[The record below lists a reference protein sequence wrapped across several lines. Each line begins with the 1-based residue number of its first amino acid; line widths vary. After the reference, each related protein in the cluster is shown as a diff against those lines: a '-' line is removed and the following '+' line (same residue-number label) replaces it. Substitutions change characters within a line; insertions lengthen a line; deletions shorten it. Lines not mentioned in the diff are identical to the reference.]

1 MQIRVEGGSPII
13 GAKVGHGDARRSVFI
28 TPWGCSLDA
37 PKPTP
42 KGFETKPGE
51 SYIIDAGPAAHLIRE
66 ALAEENHA
74 LSEAVSIVEGEAD
87 EKADPAPS
95 PTKASASKARGSA
108 KGAPKF

>member
-1 MQIRVEGGSPII
+1 MQIRVKGDSHII
-13 GAKVGHGDARRSVFI
+13 GAKVGRGDARRSVFI
-28 TPWGCSLDA
+28 TPWGCFLDE
-37 PKPTP
+37 PKPAP
-42 KGFETKPGE
+42 KGFETKSGD
-51 SYIIDAGPAAHLIRE
+51 YTVDAGPAAHLIRE
-66 ALAEENHA
+66 ALAEEDHA